1 MAVSV
6 AALDHVNIR
15 TRDIE
20 ASANY
25 YADLLGLRIGDPP
38 AMVSRGQARWLHDEG
53 DRPIIHL
60 RLFDSEPGPTGPID
74 HVALRCTGKAA
85 LLDRLKALD
94 TEYQAFDGP
103 DRTVIFM
110 RDPHGVMLEL
120 NFIGE

>member
-1 MAVSV
+1 MTVTV

-20 ASANY
+20 ASAAFY
-25 YADLLGLRIGDPP
+25 VETLGLRMGDPP
-38 AMVSRGQARWLHDEG
+38 SMIGREQARWLFDQG

-74 HVALRCTGKAA
+74 HVALVCAGKAELVGRIEA
-85 LLDRLKALD
+85 QGR
-94 TEYQAFDGP
+94 EYQSFQGA
-103 DRTVIFM
+103 DRTVVFV